1 MPIDVQTLIS
11 VAAYTGGGVAMGL
24 GAIGAAIGEGYT
36 AAQAN
41 LAVSRN
47 PEISGDIFKN
57 MLVGQAVAESASIFA
72 LVIAILLL
80 FLDAG
85 TPHALKAAALFGAG
99 LCMGFGAVGSG
110 VGSGYPGGQACLGI
124 SRQPAVMPRV

>member
-1 MPIDVQTLIS
+1 MAWNVETIVSL
-11 VAAYTGGGVAMGL
+11 AAYIGGGLAMGL

-41 LAVSRN
+41 VAVSRDPKN
-47 PEISGDIFKN
+47 SGEIFKN

-80 FLDAG
+80 FLDVSRSNPPEG
-85 TPHALKAAALFGAG
+85 CCSFWGRHQYGFWGHRVGDRIGIPGREG
-99 LCMGFGAVGSG
+99 L
-110 VGSGYPGGQACLGI
+110 
-124 SRQPAVMPRV
+124 

>member
-1 MPIDVQTLIS
+1 MDVHTVVTLS
-11 VAAYTGGGVAMGL
+11 AFTGAGVAMGL

-36 AAQAN
+36 AGEAN
-41 LAVSRN
+41 TAISRN

-72 LVIAILLL
+72 LVIAVLML
-80 FLDAG
+80 FLDVP
-85 TPHALKAAALFGAG
+85 TDNLLKGAALFGAG

-110 VGSGYPGGQACLGI
+110 VGSGFPGG
-124 SRQPAVMPRV
+124 